1 MASSLYTA
9 LSALHA
15 HQGWLDVIGNNL
27 ANTNTPGFKAASAT
41 FGDAFS
47 RSFRPAMSAG
57 QAGGSNPMQ
66 IGGGVAMGAISR
78 DFGQGA
84 ISQTGRSF
92 DLAIGG
98 KGFFAL
104 SNGRSDLFTRVGSFG
119 LDSTNTLVDMASGYR
134 VLSGSGQAVTLDTTK
149 PFAPS
154 ATQSVSIT
162 GNLPAEVGGPF
173 AAILTGNT
181 PFREG
186 SAALITGT
194 ETAPITI
201 PAGETWTMEVTVS
214 GGAPQSVAIQG
225 TGAPVGMQD
234 VADAIDALDHV
245 SASLNAGAIEVV
257 SDASG
262 EGASLQFT
270 LGEAGQDLA
279 AACGLTTNLVTGS
292 EGDVTPTTDLNALPG
307 GIADYVTGDTIT
319 LSGVDYDG
327 SAVNASFVYGTDGT
341 TVADLVSF
349 IDGLYTGAT
358 AALDASGRLTLTADT
373 AGATELSISISDGA
387 ENAGSTSW
395 SDYLPMV
402 TTNGT
407 DADRVVT
414 SSEVFDS
421 TGVSRQLT
429 MSFVRDADGT
439 WTLTAEADAEEGV
452 VTSEPVSG
460 LAFDANGAPSNLA
473 AQNASVT
480 VDWTDGGSQTMS
492 LSLGTDGQLD
502 GLTQF
507 GDTTSARVSSQDGYG
522 VGELADLSIEA
533 DGDVMGHYTNG
544 QERTL
549 GSVGLAVFGNAEGLE
564 AIGGNFWRETVASG
578 SASLGAGNSGPAGVV
593 IGGALEESNVDTAEE
608 FVHLIEAQRG
618 YQASSRVISVQDEL
632 LNDAVNLI

>member
-27 ANTNTPGFKAASAT
+27 ANTNTPGFKSASAT

-47 RSFRPAMSAG
+47 RSLRPAMSAG
-57 QAGGSNPMQ
+57 QAGGTNPMQ
-66 IGGGVAMGAISR
+66 LGGGVARGALSR
-78 DFGQGA
+78 DFSQGA

-98 KGFFAL
+98 NGFFAL
-104 SNGRSDLFTRVGSFG
+104 SNGRTDLFTRVGSFG
-119 LDSTNTLVDMASGYR
+119 LDSTNTLVDLASGYR

-154 ATQSVSIT
+154 ATQSMTLT

-173 AAILTGNT
+173 AAILTGGT

-186 SAALITGT
+186 SPATLIGT
-194 ETAPITI
+194 ETASFTI
-201 PAGETWTMEVTVS
+201 PAGETWTMELTVS
-214 GGAPQSVAIQG
+214 GGAPQSIAIQG
-225 TGAPVGMQD
+225 TGAPVTMQD

-245 SASLNAGAIEVV
+245 SASLNGGAIEVV
-257 SDASG
+257 SEAAGD
-262 EGASLQFT
+262 GASLQFT
-270 LGEAGQDLA
+270 PGGAGQDLA
-279 AACGLTTNLVTGS
+279 AACGLSTTLVTGS
-292 EGDVTPTTDLNALPG
+292 ESDVSPTTDLSALPS
-307 GIADYVTGDTIT
+307 GISDYVAGDTIT

-327 SAVNASFVYGTDGT
+327 SAINASFVYGTDGT
-341 TVADLVSF
+341 TVADLVDF
-349 IDGLYTGAT
+349 IDNLYTGAT

-373 AGATELSISISDGA
+373 PGATELSISISDMG
-387 ENAGSTSW
+387 ENVGSTNW

-402 TTNGT
+402 TTEGT

-414 SSEVFDS
+414 STEVFDAQ
-421 TGVSRQLT
+421 GVARQLT
-429 MSFVRDADGT
+429 LSFVREADGT
-439 WTLTAEADAEEGV
+439 WTLSAEADAEEGV
-452 VTSEPVSG
+452 VTSGPISG
-460 LAFDANGAPSNLA
+460 LTFDENGAPSNFASLA
-473 AQNASVT
+473 ADVT
-480 VDWTDGGSQTMS
+480 VDWTEGGAQTLS

-507 GDTTSARVSSQDGYG
+507 GDATSARISDQDGYG
-522 VGELADLSIEA
+522 VGELADLSIEG
-533 DGDVMGHYTNG
+533 DGSVMGYYTNG
-544 QERTL
+544 QQRTL
-549 GSVGLAVFGNAEGLE
+549 GSVGVAVFSNVEGLE
-564 AIGGNFWRETVASG
+564 AAGGNFWRETVSSG
-578 SASLGAGNSGPAGVV
+578 GASLGAGNSGPAGVV

>member
-1 MASSLYTA
+1 MASALYTA

-47 RSFRPAMSAG
+47 RSLRPAMSTG

-84 ISQTGRSF
+84 ITQTGRSF

-98 KGFFAL
+98 NGFFAL
-104 SNGRSDLFTRVGSFG
+104 SNGRSDLFTRVGNFG
-119 LDSTNTLVDMASGYR
+119 LDSTNSLVDMASGYR
-134 VLSGSGQAVTLDTTK
+134 VLSSSGQAVTLDTTK
-149 PFAPS
+149 PFGAS
-154 ATQSVSIT
+154 ATQSVSLT

-173 AAILTGNT
+173 AAVLTGDT

-186 SAALITGT
+186 SAATLIGT
-194 ETAPITI
+194 ETAPFTI
-201 PAGETWTMEVTVS
+201 PAGETWTMDVTVS
-214 GGAPQSVAIQG
+214 GGAPQSIAIQG
-225 TGAPVGMQD
+225 TGAPVTMQD
-234 VADAIDALDHV
+234 VATAIDALDHV
-245 SASLNAGAIEVV
+245 SASVNAGAIEVV

-262 EGASLQFT
+262 DGASLQFT
-270 LGEAGQDLA
+270 PGEAGQDLA

-307 GIADYVTGDTIT
+307 GIANYAAGDTISM
-319 LSGVDYDG
+319 SGVDFDG
-327 SAVNASFVYGTDGT
+327 SAINASFEYGTDGT

-373 AGATELSISISDGA
+373 PGETELSISISDGA
-387 ENAGSTSW
+387 ENTGSTSW

-421 TGVSRQLT
+421 AGVSRQLT
-429 MSFVRDADGT
+429 MSFVRDADGS
-439 WTLTAEADAEEGV
+439 WTLTAEADAEEGA
-452 VTSEPVSG
+452 VTSEPISG
-460 LAFDANGAPSNLA
+460 LTFDANGAPSNLA

-480 VDWTDGGSQTMS
+480 VDWTEGGSQTMA

-507 GDTTSARVSSQDGYG
+507 GDSSSARVSGQDGYG
-522 VGELADLSIEA
+522 VGELADLSIEG
-533 DGDVMGHYTNG
+533 DGSVMGHYTNG
-544 QERTL
+544 QERAL

-564 AIGGNFWRETVASG
+564 AVGGNFWRETVSSG
-578 SASLGAGNSGPAGVV
+578 GASLGAGDSGPAGVV

>member
-1 MASSLYTA
+1 MSSALYTA

-41 FGDAFS
+41 FGEAFS
-47 RSFRPAMSAG
+47 RNLQPAMSS
-57 QAGGSNPMQ
+57 GSNPMQ

-78 DFGQGA
+78 DFRQGA

-98 KGFFAL
+98 NGFFAL
-104 SNGRSDLFTRVGSFG
+104 SNGRSDLYTRVGNFG
-119 LDSTNTLVDMASGYR
+119 LDSTSSLVDMASGYR
-134 VLSGSGQAVTLDTTK
+134 VLSGSGLAVTLDTTK

-154 ATQSVSIT
+154 ATQSVSLT

-173 AAILTGNT
+173 AAVLTGNT

-186 SAALITGT
+186 SSAILTGT
-194 ETAPITI
+194 ETGTFTI

-214 GGAPQSVAIQG
+214 GGAPQSIAIQG
-225 TGAPVGMQD
+225 TGAPVTMQD

-245 SASLNAGAIEVV
+245 SASLNGGAIEVA

-262 EGASLQFT
+262 EDASLQFT
-270 LGEAGQDLA
+270 PGEAGQDLA

-307 GIADYVTGDTIT
+307 GIADYVTGDTIS
-319 LSGVDYDG
+319 LSGVDVDG
-327 SAVNASFVYGTDGT
+327 TAINASFVYGTDGT

-373 AGATELSISISDGA
+373 PGETELSISISDGA
-387 ENAGSTSW
+387 ENTGSTSW
-395 SDYLPMV
+395 SDYLPMI

-421 TGVSRQLT
+421 AGVSRQLT
-429 MSFVRDADGT
+429 MSFVRDADGS
-439 WTLTAEADAEEGV
+439 WTLTAEADAEEGA
-452 VTSEPVSG
+452 VTSEPISG
-460 LAFDANGAPSNLA
+460 LTFDANGAPSNLA
-473 AQNASVT
+473 AQSASVT
-480 VDWTDGGSQTMS
+480 VDWTEGGSQTMA

-507 GDTTSARVSSQDGYG
+507 GDSTSARVSSQDGYG

-533 DGDVMGHYTNG
+533 DGSVMGHYTNG
-544 QERTL
+544 QERAL
-549 GSVGLAVFGNAEGLE
+549 GSVGLAVFGNTEGLE
-564 AIGGNFWRETVASG
+564 AVGGNFWRETVSSG
-578 SASLGAGNSGPAGVV
+578 SANLGAGDSGSAGVV
-593 IGGALEESNVDTAEE
+593 IGGALEESNVDTALE